1 MKPLHLFIATILT
14 TPLALLATTTPLPLL
29 SIHQSGRRKIRS
41 SGLMV
46 RKNYILSNN
55 RRTIKSKYCRD
66 VVVNSLRGG
75 SSDGLGN
82 NNDDDNNQIN
92 NSMSATPYQEQQQQQ
107 PPLQAPTPH
116 ETTTST
122 GVGGE
127 FMDVMSSNNDPMYGY
142 RETVE
147 DRIDAWRKQQQHM
160 QQTQSAADAASAVD
174 EQGRFKLF
182 TTVSKVSVS
191 FFFFILMWRTV
202 HHYELADSTFG
213 PSGKRTSGGGG
224 FRAALVRTIVLS
236 PLVVLFLGEMM
247 GAILGLSGGGGGQS
261 HATKKRLK
269 GILNLH
275 KGVELV
281 MMAYNI
287 VRLAIFPSRYTIRE
301 VYIGRTISNFFF
313 LLQCQLYTKLSW

>member
-29 SIHQSGRRKIRS
+29 SIHQSGRRKVRS

-46 RKNYILSNN
+46 RNDIILSNN
-55 RRTIKSKYCRD
+55 RRTIKSEYCKD
-66 VVVNSLRGG
+66 VVVNILRGG
-75 SSDGLGN
+75 NTDDGVGN
-82 NNDDDNNQIN
+82 NNGDDHSQIN
-92 NSMSATPYQEQQQQQ
+92 NSMPATLLPYQEQQQ
-107 PPLQAPTPH
+107 PPLQAPTSH
-116 ETTTST
+116 ETSTSS
-122 GVGGE
+122 GVGGD

-213 PSGKRTSGGGG
+213 PSGKRTSGGG

-236 PLVVLFLGEMM
+236 PLVVLFLGEMI

>member
-1 MKPLHLFIATILT
+1 
-14 TPLALLATTTPLPLL
+14 
-29 SIHQSGRRKIRS
+29 
-41 SGLMV
+41 
-46 RKNYILSNN
+46 
-55 RRTIKSKYCRD
+55 
-66 VVVNSLRGG
+66 
-75 SSDGLGN
+75 
-82 NNDDDNNQIN
+82 
-92 NSMSATPYQEQQQQQ
+92 
-107 PPLQAPTPH
+107 
-116 ETTTST
+116 
-122 GVGGE
+122 
-127 FMDVMSSNNDPMYGY
+127 MYGY

-213 PSGKRTSGGGG
+213 PSGKRTSGGG

-236 PLVVLFLGEMM
+236 PLVVLFCGEMM

-287 VRLAIFPSRYTIRE
+287 FRLAIFPSRYTIRE